1 MQFAPFPFGSVEG
14 GFLLAFPA
22 LFSIVN
28 PLGAALIFNQVTY
41 DRSHPERQ
49 LLAKRVGFFS
59 LLVLLASL
67 WFGSYILNFFGISL
81 AALRLAGGAVVAS
94 RAWVLLNAPDEAQAR
109 KQEQAAPAASATDAA
124 FYPLTMP
131 FTTGPGTIAVAIALA
146 SERPSSGAGVI
157 PFFIGATAA
166 AVAVALCVWLL
177 YRSADGVIALL
188 GQSGARV
195 MTRLAAFLLLCIG
208 VQIMCNGLEGL
219 VGPLMRAAALPAD
232 AS

>member
-28 PLGAALIFNQVTY
+28 PLASALIFSQVTY
-41 DRSHPERQ
+41 DRTHPERR
-49 LLAKRVGFFS
+49 LLAKRVGVFS
-59 LLVLLASL
+59 LLVLLVSL
-67 WFGSYILNFFGISL
+67 WIGSYVLNFFGISL

-94 RAWVLLNAPDEAQAR
+94 SAWGLLNAPDEVHAR
-109 KQEQAAPAASATDAA
+109 KQEQAAPATSAVDAA

-146 SERPSSGAGVI
+146 SERPSSGVGVL
-157 PFFIGATAA
+157 PFFMGTTAA

-177 YRSADGVIALL
+177 YRSADQVIALL

-195 MTRLAAFLLLCIG
+195 LTRLAAFLLLCIG

-219 VGPLMRAAALPAD
+219 VGPLMRAAALTPEA
-232 AS
+232 A